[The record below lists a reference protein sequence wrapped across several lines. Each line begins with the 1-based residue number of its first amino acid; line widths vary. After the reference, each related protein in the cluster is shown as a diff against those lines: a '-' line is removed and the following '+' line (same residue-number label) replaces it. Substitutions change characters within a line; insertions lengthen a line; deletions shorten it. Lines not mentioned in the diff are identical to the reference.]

1 MSQQKFDPE
10 KENDAAI
17 KKWEDDDA
25 YAKTLVRYN
34 EYFQAKSR
42 NENMIPNIA
51 LFLGG
56 AASLAITKHRTHNM
70 ACGAMSYIAAK
81 QIQ

>member
-1 MSQQKFDPE
+1 MSDQQFDPE

-25 YAKTLVRYN
+25 CAKTLVRYN
-34 EYFQAKSR
+34 EYFKAKSR
-42 NENMIPNIA
+42 RDGIAPSVA

-56 AASLAITKHRTHNM
+56 ALSLSFTKHRTHTL
-70 ACGAMSYIAAK
+70 ACGALSYIAAK
-81 QIQ
+81 QI